1 MRSALVR
8 EDGQLP
14 AQKRL
19 TSQKNPWFLNFV
31 RLSCRTYES
40 RFVPD
45 RFARQ
50 ALKSEMARYV
60 NSVDVAKADV
70 AAQAIIG

>member
-1 MRSALVR
+1 MTEYV
-8 EDGQLP
+8 P

-19 TSQKNPWFLNFV
+19 TNQKYPWFLNFV

-40 RFVPD
+40 RLVPD

-50 ALKSEMARYV
+50 ALKSEIARYV
-60 NSVDVAKADV
+60 NNVDVAKAD
-70 AAQAIIG
+70 AAAHAMIG